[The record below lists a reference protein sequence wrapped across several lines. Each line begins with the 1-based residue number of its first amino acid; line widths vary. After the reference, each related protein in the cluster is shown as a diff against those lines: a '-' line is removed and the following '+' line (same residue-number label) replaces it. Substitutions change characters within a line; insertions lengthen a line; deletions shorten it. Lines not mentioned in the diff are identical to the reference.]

1 MGERKP
7 HYTLLDADNP
17 ITVGPLDL
25 QDFYFEHRRRQA
37 EAMFNADK
45 VVQEVADEFAKLSG
59 RQYEFFEAYQLDDA
73 EMAIVVIGS
82 TAGTAK
88 YVVNELRA
96 KGVKAGLLK
105 MRMFRPFP
113 AARLREALA
122 NIPAVAVMDR
132 ADSLAACGG
141 PLFGDLGQPSIA
153 PASVL

>member
-1 MGERKP
+1 MTTDPGGKDAEHPDINLPVMVMMDGFIISHGMENVYLLPDEEVRKFVGERKAA
-7 HYTLLDADNP
+7 YTLLDADNP

-25 QDFYFEHRRRQA
+25 QDFYFEHRRQQA

-59 RQYEFFEAYQLDDA
+59 RQYDFFESYRLDDA

-96 KGVKAGLLK
+96 KES
-105 MRMFRPFP
+105 RP
-113 AARLREALA
+113 
-122 NIPAVAVMDR
+122 
-132 ADSLAACGG
+132 AC
-141 PLFGDLGQPSIA
+141 
-153 PASVL
+153 